1 VQPIIAGPGAMRPW
15 REGDEHALAAA
26 ANHRAIW
33 LALRDRFPHPYTIA
47 DAEAWLALNLA
58 DPDPVNLA
66 IEVDGVVAG
75 GIGLIR
81 QSDVHRI
88 SAELGYWLTP
98 ACWGRGIM
106 TAAVGGFTEWAF
118 ATHGLERIFAVTFD
132 SNPASARVLE
142 KAGYTLEGVLRNSVL
157 KDGHLMDSRLYA
169 RLRT

>member
-1 VQPIIAGPGAMRPW
+1 MRRW
-15 REGDEHALAAA
+15 REGDEPALAAA

-33 LALRDRFPHPYTIA
+33 LGLRDRFPHPYTLA
-47 DAEAWLALNLA
+47 DAEAWVALTVA
-58 DPDPVNLA
+58 DPEPWNLT
-66 IEVDGVVAG
+66 IEVDGAVAG
-75 GIGLIR
+75 GIGLVR

-106 TAAVGGFTEWAF
+106 TAAVSGFSEWAF
-118 ATHGLERIFAVTFD
+118 ATQELERIFAVTFE

-142 KAGYTLEGVLRNSVL
+142 KSGYLLEGVLRHSVL
-157 KDGHLMDSRLYA
+157 KDGRLMDSRLYA